1 MSCPS
6 QTGFL
11 RRIARALAL
20 GAIVVAT
27 PGCVPG
33 IGVYG
38 GGYDGDYPPDS
49 YIGTTE
55 PIFFDG
61 RANYWYGGRWNY
73 REGGRW
79 NRYDR
84 EPAALNQRR
93 MQGLPARRNFER
105 SGGGAPGRFSGHSGG
120 GRGRR

>member
-1 MSCPS
+1 MSFPC

-11 RRIARALAL
+11 RRIACALAL
-20 GAIVVAT
+20 GTIVVAT

-33 IGVYG
+33 IGFY
-38 GGYDGDYPPDS
+38 GGYDGDYPPDA

-55 PIFFDG
+55 PIYFDG

-84 EPAALNQRR
+84 EPAALYQRR
-93 MQGLPARRNFER
+93 MQGPPARRNFER
-105 SGGGAPGRFSGHSGG
+105 SGGGGPGRFSGHSGG